1 MLPTLMA
8 AVGEPDVVDKLKKGL
23 KVGDKT
29 YKVHIDGY
37 NLMPYF
43 KGKPT
48 SRRART
54 SSTGATTAT

>member
-8 AVGEPDVVDKLKKGL
+8 AAGEPDVVEKLKKGL
-23 KVGDKT
+23 KVGDQT
-29 YKVHIDGY
+29 FKVHIDGY
-37 NLMPYF
+37 NLMPYLNGET
-43 KGKPT
+43 K